1 MAPVAAV
8 APTAAVAPARPAP
21 VATSE
26 PAVIQTA
33 AISTVSKP
41 RPGWVIQIGAFPD
54 ESEARERLQSAQN
67 IAKGILGKADP
78 FTERVTK
85 GRKTLYRA
93 RFVGLD
99 EHRAEAACKYFKRN
113 NIDCFA
119 VRN

>member
-1 MAPVAAV
+1 M
-8 APTAAVAPARPAP
+8 
-21 VATSE
+21 
-26 PAVIQTA
+26 IQTA
-33 AISTVSKP
+33 AISTASKP

-78 FTERVTK
+78 FTERVIK
-85 GRKTLYRA
+85 GRETLYRA

-113 NIDCFA
+113 KIDCFA
-119 VRN
+119 VQELTATITVRSSRRQEDVGRRDASRW